1 MLEIRTGH
9 ESVSVKSAALR
20 QTMVMVTTAQWKG
33 VTEKTMFVASMKS
46 WFLLQQLKRI
56 AMTLA

>member
-1 MLEIRTGH
+1 MLEIRTGQQ
-9 ESVSVKSAALR
+9 SVSVKRAALR
-20 QTMVMVTTAQWKG
+20 RTMVMGTTAQWKG
-33 VTEKTMFVASMKS
+33 ATEKTMFVASMKS